1 MKYEVQMILTFFPV
15 LYRGLPDLDRVEAEE
30 LDDQVRAGR
39 EGAADHEPVSDLR
52 LQEQDLPGVSESLCR
67 VRASL

>member
-1 MKYEVQMILTFFPV
+1 MFRAPMIQTFFPV
-15 LYRGLPDLDRVEAEE
+15 LHCGLPDLDRVEAEE

-52 LQEQDLPGVSESLCR
+52 LQEQDLPGVSESLRR